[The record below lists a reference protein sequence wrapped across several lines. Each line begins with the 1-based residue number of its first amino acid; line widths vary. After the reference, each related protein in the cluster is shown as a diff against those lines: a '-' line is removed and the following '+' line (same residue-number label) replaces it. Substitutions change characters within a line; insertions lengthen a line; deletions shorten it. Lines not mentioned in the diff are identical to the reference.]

1 MESDCR
7 RQVKERWQARNV
19 SSGRFTKK
27 IIYTKKQKKK
37 TCNGST
43 TISCIDGRRVV
54 ELGFLAEQLKA
65 GCQQCKTPL
74 MLHHM
79 KSETKKGFGSY
90 LNIEC
95 QACFSYTTVLTGKL
109 HNPVNARQRKVF
121 DVNTKAILGKFH
133 GPMFLVLSL
142 FYFTFC
148 ETSGY
153 MLSLVTIYFIGPEV
167 PNSEPNPNPNPN
179 LK

>member
-7 RQVKERWQARNV
+7 RQVKERWPARNV
-19 SSGRFTKK
+19 ISGRFTKK
-27 IIYTKKQKKK
+27 ITHAKKQKKK
-37 TCNGST
+37 TCNGSK
-43 TISCIDGRRVV
+43 TISDGRRVV

-65 GCQQCKTPL
+65 GCQLCKTPL

-95 QACFSYTTVLTGKL
+95 QACFSYTTVSTGRL
-109 HNPVNARQRKVF
+109 HTPVNAQQRKVF

-133 GPMFLVLSL
+133 GPILLVLIL
-142 FYFTFC
+142 FYFNFC
-148 ETSGY
+148 GTSGY
-153 MLSLVTIYFIGPEV
+153 MLSW
-167 PNSEPNPNPNPN
+167 
-179 LK
+179 